1 MILKVAVLG
10 FQRIIIQ
17 YKHDEVH
24 ISYSK
29 LIQVQII
36 VAVHSA
42 ATSPYLA
49 L

>member
-10 FQRIIIQ
+10 FQRIIQ